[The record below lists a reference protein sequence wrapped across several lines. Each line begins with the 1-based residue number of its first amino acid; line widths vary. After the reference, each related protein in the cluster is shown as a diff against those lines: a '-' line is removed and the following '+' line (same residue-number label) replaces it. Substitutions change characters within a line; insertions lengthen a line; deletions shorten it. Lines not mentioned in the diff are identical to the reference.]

1 MLKSAFLIAPSFYC
15 ESEYLDLARDF
26 LKRLGLKPKHSLDIL
41 SRFGCYAGDFKRR
54 VMEIDS
60 AYKDK
65 DSKYIFSI
73 NGGAGAVQ
81 VIDFLDYQE
90 IKKSGKVLIGF
101 SDVTILLNSIYKK
114 TNARCIHGPNL
125 NKKFDKF
132 HKKTILSLIDA
143 LNKKNYKIKF
153 LKKDVLCEG
162 VSKSEIVGGNLN
174 LIERSLST
182 DFEIDTRGKII
193 FLEDVR
199 IKEGYILDM
208 LWQLKLAGKFED
220 IKGVILGSFEDCGDN
235 VGFYLREF
243 FKNFKCPVI
252 LNQPIGHVEP
262 NISIPLGETCIL
274 DTEKQ
279 FWEINFKT
287 DNSQQI

>member
-1 MLKSAFLIAPSFYC
+1 MYKSAFLIAPSFYC
-15 ESEYLDLARDF
+15 EQEDLDFAEDF
-26 LKRLGLKPKHSLDIL
+26 LRRLGFKSKRSLDIL
-41 SRFGCYAGDFKRR
+41 SKHGCYAGDFKRR
-54 VMEIDS
+54 WMEIDS

-65 DSKYIFSI
+65 DSKYIFTV

-81 VIDFLDYQE
+81 VIDSLDYPM
-90 IKKSGKVLIGF
+90 IKKSGKVLVGF
-101 SDVTILLNSIYKK
+101 SDITILLNSIYKK

-125 NKKFDKF
+125 NKRFGEF
-132 HKKTILSLIDA
+132 HRKTILSLIDA
-143 LNKKNYKIKF
+143 LDKRKYKIKF
-153 LKKDVLCEG
+153 LKKDILSEG
-162 VSKSEIVGGNLN
+162 VSKSKIVGGNLN
-174 LIERSLST
+174 LIERSLGT
-182 DFEIDTRGKII
+182 DFEIDTKGKII

-220 IKGVILGSFEDCGDN
+220 VNGVILGSFKDCGDN

-262 NISIPLGETCIL
+262 NISIPLGETCIINTKKL
-274 DTEKQ
+274 
-279 FWEINFKT
+279 FWEIKF
-287 DNSQQI
+287 SE